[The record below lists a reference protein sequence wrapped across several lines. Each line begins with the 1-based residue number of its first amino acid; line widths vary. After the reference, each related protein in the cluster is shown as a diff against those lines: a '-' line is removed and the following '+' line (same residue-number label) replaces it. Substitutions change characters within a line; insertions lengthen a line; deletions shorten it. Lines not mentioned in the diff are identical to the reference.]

1 PSASPQKVT
10 GSTDLESTISSPNTV
25 DRGNEFIHSFTET
38 SPAYAIIHKR
48 IECQNLI
55 QAFLLNCFP
64 CYWPPTSNSWI
75 PLLGELSTKSEA
87 LEMSSAAV
95 AASAIGHMFH
105 DHALVKQSLNYYT
118 QGLRQL
124 QKALWDPSLMREDG
138 TLAACMALGL
148 YEALE
153 CPNLGSEGYFNHCR
167 GLIALIQSRGHE
179 VHSSGAGHRL
189 FLGVRVPGI
198 LFSLKHHTSTMFFE
212 STWMEQ
218 PWEGIPK
225 TSHDQVIDCLA
236 QAPVILERVRSL
248 PHLSITQQVDLLHS
262 LISECWQIDNQLD
275 LIYDEMRQ
283 STLDVLYWQVPSQ
296 KEPLVD
302 SRDFGNLFPVVFCF
316 QNAQV
321 AATLMLLWA
330 TRAMLW
336 SGLSNMYQ
344 HMESVKSFQNSSCVA
359 PESLDQSCLSE
370 EIGTFNP
377 IDRCGEYLSV
387 AHRVCQ
393 SVEYFLKDEML
404 LAGPLSVSPAL
415 GLVVDSLRNRP
426 DHGREIMWIQATL
439 EVVQRKGLRVLQ
451 DLNI

>member
-1 PSASPQKVT
+1 MS
-10 GSTDLESTISSPNTV
+10 L
-25 DRGNEFIHSFTET
+25 
-38 SPAYAIIHKR
+38 
-48 IECQNLI
+48 
-55 QAFLLNCFP
+55 
-64 CYWPPTSNSWI
+64 SWI
-75 PLLGELSTKSEA
+75 PLLGELPTKSRA

-95 AASAIGHMFH
+95 AASAMGHMFH
-105 DHALVKQSLNYYT
+105 NHALVKQGLNYYT
-118 QGLRQL
+118 QGLQQL

-138 TLAACMALGL
+138 TLAACMALSL

-198 LFSLKHHTSTMFFE
+198 LLSLKHHTSTIFFE

-218 PWEGIPK
+218 PWAGIRK
-225 TSHDQVIDCLA
+225 TSHDRVIDCLA

-248 PHLSITQQVDLLHS
+248 PHQSVIQQINLLQH
-262 LISECWQIDNQLD
+262 LIGECWQIDKQLD
-275 LIYDEMRQ
+275 ITYDEMQR
-283 STLDVLYWQVPSQ
+283 SASDVLYWQVPFQ
-296 KEPLVD
+296 TDPLID
-302 SRDFGNLFPVVFCF
+302 SGYSENLFPVVFCF

-330 TRAMLW
+330 TRTMLW

-344 HMESVKSFQNSSCVA
+344 YLESCVA
-359 PESLDQSCLSE
+359 LDPALDQGSVSEVLSKSS
-370 EIGTFNP
+370 G

-387 AHRVCQ
+387 AHQVCQ
-393 SVEYFLKDEML
+393 SMDYFLKDDML

-415 GLVVDSLRNRP
+415 GIVVDSLRNRP
-426 DHGREIMWIQATL
+426 GHDREIAWIQAAL
-439 EVVQRKGLRVLQ
+439 EVVRRKGLRVLQ
-451 DLNI
+451 DVSL